1 MPTKT
6 KTEYRSLSAE
16 LRAEAEGDEM
26 AIAGY
31 AALFNQNSKNLGGFK
46 ERIAPGAFTRSLKG
60 GEDVKCLLNHDSS
73 HLLGRTKNGTLTLS
87 QDERGLKFRCVLNA
101 ESGAHRDLHAL
112 IKNGTL
118 DECSFAFTVNG
129 PNGDSFDEAIDENGV
144 RYQRRT
150 LKDVNLLD
158 VSAVTYPAYNNT
170 SVGARSAQSDYA
182 DSSSAWLASKQKFLA
197 NLTEQIE
204 REALCESILDRVMN
218 VRTAEQRAEA
228 DRELQERMNVA
239 AGRATR

>member
-46 ERIAPGAFTRSLKG
+46 ERIAPGAFTRSLKEG
-60 GEDVKCLLNHDSS
+60 ADVKALLNHDPS
-73 HLLGRTKNGTLTLS
+73 HLLGRTKNGSLTLS

-101 ESGAHRDLHAL
+101 ESGAHRDLYAS
-112 IKNGTL
+112 IKRGDL
-118 DECSFAFTVNG
+118 DECSFAFTVPQG
-129 PNGDSFDEAIDENGV
+129 GDSFDEAIDETGV